1 MATSSTCIKRLKKE
15 VLMLEKNPDDFI
27 TLSPNV
33 DNIRLWSA
41 IIRAPPDSVYDGYT
55 FDVGIEV
62 GSDYPLTPPTMK
74 FLTKIFHP
82 NVHYEVLE
90 TATQTRSRQFSCECF
105 TIFIWA
111 ALFNADL
118 LQLLSYLNF
127 ELKSKVELT
136 LFP

>member
-1 MATSSTCIKRLKKE
+1 MAASSTCIKRLKKE

-27 TLSPNV
+27 TLSPNA

-62 GSDYPLTPPTMK
+62 GSDYPLTPPAMK

-82 NVHYEVLE
+82 NVHYEVLK
-90 TATQTRSRQFSCECF
+90 TATKTTSWHISTTTANYDSIIHF
-105 TIFIWA
+105 
-111 ALFNADL
+111 
-118 LQLLSYLNF
+118 Y
-127 ELKSKVELT
+127 
-136 LFP
+136 

>member
-90 TATQTRSRQFSCECF
+90 TAKQISSDHSPPQTSPIYC
-105 TIFIWA
+105 
-111 ALFNADL
+111 
-118 LQLLSYLNF
+118 
-127 ELKSKVELT
+127 
-136 LFP
+136 